1 MGSLQV
7 RCSPERRTELETLVT
22 IFRGS
27 FCDVS
32 FATVTVQMQGK
43 PRKLR
48 GFLNIV
54 EPYGILEVAR
64 TGCIALTR
72 ESNVSS
78 DTLKYVQR
86 SKIF

>member
-1 MGSLQV
+1 MSLQV
-7 RCSPERRTELETLVT
+7 RCSSDKRAELETLVA
-22 IFRGS
+22 IFRGT
-27 FCDVS
+27 FCDIS
-32 FATVTVQMQGK
+32 FTIVTVQMQGK
-43 PRKLR
+43 PKNLR
-48 GFLNIV
+48 ALLDMV
-54 EPYGILEVAR
+54 ELCGTLEVSR

>member
-1 MGSLQV
+1 MSLQV
-7 RCSPERRTELETLVT
+7 RCSSDKRAELETLVA
-22 IFRGS
+22 IFRGT
-27 FCDVS
+27 FCDIS
-32 FATVTVQMQGK
+32 FTIVTVQMQGK
-43 PRKLR
+43 PKNLR
-48 GFLNIV
+48 AFLDMV